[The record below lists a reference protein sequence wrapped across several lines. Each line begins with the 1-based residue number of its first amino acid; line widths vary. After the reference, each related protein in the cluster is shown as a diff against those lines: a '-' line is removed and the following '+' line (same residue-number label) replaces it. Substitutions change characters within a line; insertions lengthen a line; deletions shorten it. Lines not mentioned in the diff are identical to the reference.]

1 MSILHNDGNQTRKVY
16 PSSLSKRNA
25 MAAKESMWA
34 HTGKDKGRV
43 VGPNGPRPES
53 QELRVLLIY
62 TPRWELENQGPC
74 LHHLL
79 ASFTWLCTI
88 WGILCLC
95 LSLTTFPCSSWH
107 NLQEIMRWPKYWS
120 FSFRIIP
127 SKEIPGLISFKMDC
141 LDLLAVQ
148 GLSRVFSNTTV
159 QKHQFFGAQP
169 ASQSNS
175 HIHTWPQEKP

>member
-107 NLQEIMRWPKYWS
+107 NLQEIEE
-120 FSFRIIP
+120 
-127 SKEIPGLISFKMDC
+127 KEIRCPHRTKILNWVWLFQSPCKGKFWLCPSDSFLQSLRNDLKM
-141 LDLLAVQ
+141 LKPL
-148 GLSRVFSNTTV
+148 
-159 QKHQFFGAQP
+159 FG
-169 ASQSNS
+169 
-175 HIHTWPQEKP
+175 TK